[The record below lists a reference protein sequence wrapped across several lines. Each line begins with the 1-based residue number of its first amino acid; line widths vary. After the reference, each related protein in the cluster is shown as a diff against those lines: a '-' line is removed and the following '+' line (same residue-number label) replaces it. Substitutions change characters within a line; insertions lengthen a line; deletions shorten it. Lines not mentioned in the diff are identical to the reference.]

1 MFWVQSQ
8 NQRQL
13 GRGSSVA
20 KVTGRTL
27 CCLPY
32 RNLGRQLLAEVR
44 DCFPAHGKF
53 TKIDK
58 KRLTCHLYHGWRS
71 FPYFP
76 IGLLAEVHSWCPL
89 RGPPLSSLASGQPS
103 WEQTSS
109 VLGRKSRTLPE
120 LPSSVLA
127 RKSRTLL
134 ELPSSVLVQKSRK
147 LELVL
152 GRPLALV
159 QQFASRLLAP

>member
-1 MFWVQSQ
+1 MASTPK
-8 NQRQL
+8 L
-13 GRGSSVA
+13 I
-20 KVTGRTL
+20 
-27 CCLPY
+27 
-32 RNLGRQLLAEVR
+32 RN
-44 DCFPAHGKF
+44 DWPATRITVCDH
-53 TKIDK
+53 
-58 KRLTCHLYHGWRS
+58 
-71 FPYFP
+71 FP

-89 RGPPLSSLASGQPS
+89 RGPPWSSLAAVQRWSQSLELPLSSWAWGQPS